1 MSYEP
6 RMKPPKPAR
15 PFMVNDVVRL
25 ARGWTPMTISYI
37 SPWGEVKAYYGLQT
51 FDPDGERDPN
61 VPTSSYTRPA
71 SGFTWWDGEVFP
83 GRNLPLPRHF
93 SVNTTGRVGQLT
105 GYTSSGFPILEMDTS
120 KVEIYSESE
129 ITEIKPFTFA
139 VKWHN
144 GSSSTHTFEDPLKR
158 VKLNDVL
165 VSQDGSFCTVTNI
178 DTGAN
183 RPKPFIGRRLLTEDI

>member
-1 MSYEP
+1 MSCEP

-25 ARGWTPMTISYI
+25 VWGWTPMTISYI
-37 SPWGEVKAYYGLQT
+37 SPRREVTAYYGLQT

-71 SGFTWWDGEVFP
+71 SDFTWWDGEVFP
-83 GRNLPLPRHF
+83 GRNLPLPRRF
-93 SVNTTGRVGQLT
+93 SVNTTGRVGQLI
-105 GYTSSGFPILEMDTS
+105 GYTSSGSLILEMDTS
-120 KVEIYSESE
+120 EAEVYSENE

-144 GSSSTHTFEDPLKR
+144 GSSSTHTFKDPLKR

-165 VSQDGSFCTVTNI
+165 VSQEGSFCTVTNI
-178 DTGAN
+178 NPGAN
-183 RPKPFIGRRLLTEDI
+183 HLKVFIGRRLLTEDI